1 MLKDFFSFNK
11 NIKVILDFKHS
22 FCSNSQN
29 RSMKKLF
36 IPLFLL
42 ILINCNKSGKQ
53 QEIKSDLVEII
64 SEDKAT
70 SYAADMDEPP
80 PPPPPLQEVPVSGI
94 SAKAVNPPS
103 NISTSQN
110 NVIVKKIIK
119 NGDLDIQVGD
129 IKKAHQQVNEI
140 VKNNNAYIQT
150 ERFNNTDI
158 DEKQFFT
165 IRVPHKNFDALINS
179 FSNGIGSVLSKNIAS
194 DDVTEE
200 YTDVSIKLANK
211 KIYLEKYRDML
222 RSAKTTKDMLE
233 IQENIRE
240 LEDEIDIAEGR
251 LRFIDDRVNYST
263 LNLMLYK
270 EKVRSSATSKIG
282 FGDRFGDSFTEGWN
296 SFVAFF
302 LGIISLWPF
311 FLLIPVIILVWKKWR
326 NRKKKE

>member
-1 MLKDFFSFNK
+1 
-11 NIKVILDFKHS
+11 
-22 FCSNSQN
+22 
-29 RSMKKLF
+29 MKKLF

-64 SEDKAT
+64 SEDKAM
-70 SYAADMDEPP
+70 SYNAPP
-80 PPPPPLQEVPVSGI
+80 AQEIPVEAMV
-94 SAKAVNPPS
+94 SAKTVDNEPITS
-103 NISTSQN
+103 KTQNTIS
-110 NVIVKKIIK
+110 KKIIK
-119 NGDLDIQVGD
+119 NGDLEIQVGD

-140 VKNNNAYIQT
+140 VKSNNAYVQT

-165 IRVPHKNFDALINS
+165 IRVPHKNFDGLINS

-240 LEDEIDIAEGR
+240 LEDEIDVAEGR

-282 FGDRFGDSFTEGWN
+282 FGNRFGDSFTEGWN

-311 FLLIPVIILVWKKWR
+311 FLLIPIVILVWKKWR

>member
-1 MLKDFFSFNK
+1 
-11 NIKVILDFKHS
+11 
-22 FCSNSQN
+22 
-29 RSMKKLF
+29 MKKIIL
-36 IPLFLL
+36 PLFCL
-42 ILINCNKSGKQ
+42 ILFNCNKSKNQ
-53 QEIKSDLVEII
+53 HEVKADLVEII
-64 SEDKAT
+64 EDDKAT
-70 SYAADMDEPP
+70 SASMDMMAPP
-80 PPPPPLQEVPVSGI
+80 PPPKEEVPISSV
-94 SAKAVNPPS
+94 SAKAVNTTPNVSAP
-103 NISTSQN
+103 QN
-110 NVIVKKIIK
+110 NIAKKIIK
-119 NGDLDIQVGD
+119 NGEIEIQVGD

-179 FSNGIGSVLSKNIAS
+179 FSNGVGSVLSKNIAS

-200 YTDVSIKLANK
+200 YTDVSIKLENK

-240 LEDEIDIAEGR
+240 LEDEIDVSEGR

-263 LNLMLYK
+263 LELMLYK

-282 FGDRFGDSFTEGWN
+282 FGSRFGDSITEGWN
-296 SFVAFF
+296 SFIAFF
-302 LGIISLWPF
+302 LGIISFWPF
-311 FLLIPVIILVWKKWR
+311 LLLIPIVVFVWKKWR
-326 NRKKKE
+326 KNRVKK